1 MATISRTSAVAANRR
16 APDRAATPTM
26 SRSLKLVWA
35 TFGLLGLILVGYL
48 LSVLQRPDGSY
59 WTWLDG
65 WVVCGVE
72 LVASVTCIARGLS
85 RRPGRVA
92 ALTLGCSILS
102 WTIGDVVLTIQSIGG
117 ATPPSPSLADVF
129 HLAFYPLAYVA
140 VVMFMREGARKLTVS
155 TCLDG
160 VIAGLG
166 AAAFCGAFAFHDIL
180 QKSGSGP
187 LATVTNLAYPIGDL
201 LLLSLVIGGCAVF
214 SGRRMGPWI
223 LLASGIALNVVGDTS
238 NLFQDSFGATRFGI
252 TLDAIAWP
260 VAILLLSAAVWMRR
274 RPSQPTTTR
283 RASGFVLPNLA
294 AATALVILVV
304 GSVHYVNRIAIA
316 VAAATLLVVGMR
328 LVLSVREMQALSHE
342 RHRQAVTDDLT
353 GLSNRRHLFRVLD
366 AFFVEGGGAL
376 MPGRSLAFLFIDLNH
391 FKEVNDSF
399 GHPAGDELLKQV
411 GNRLSSA
418 LRQGDLLVR
427 IGGDEFAVVLVDGD
441 TAYATDVAQRI
452 TERLA
457 EPFLLDVVTAN
468 IGASIGIALAPNDAT
483 YSAGLVW
490 CADVAMYRAKL
501 GNSPFATFERDLD
514 QEGDQMRLL
523 EELQAAIGQGH
534 LVLHYQ
540 PQLNLRTGEIFTV
553 EALLRWSHPRL
564 GLLAPDHFLPIAEEA
579 GLMGAITEWVLDEA
593 VGQCAAWRLTGRFL
607 TVAVN
612 VSPTNLLQPGFADMV
627 CSILERHDVPAE
639 NVILELTE
647 SSVISDFDACRHVIE
662 HLKAQ
667 GVAVSI
673 DDFGAGVTSLAYL
686 SSLAVRE
693 LKLDR
698 TFLAG
703 LVGDD
708 RDREID
714 LVRSTIELGH
724 SMGLRIVAEG
734 IEDKDTLELLSEL
747 GCDFAQ
753 GYFIS
758 RPKPASDMAF
768 RLQQGADER
777 PALVRADDAPSAT
790 TSESASTNGRSS
802 TSAVAVAENRR
813 AGDRQL

>member
-1 MATISRTSAVAANRR
+1 
-16 APDRAATPTM
+16 M
-26 SRSLKLVWA
+26 SRSLKVLWA

-48 LSVLQRPDGSY
+48 VSLLLRPSDSY

-65 WVVCGVE
+65 WVVCGIE
-72 LVASVTCIARGLS
+72 LVASAACIVRGLT
-85 RRPGRVA
+85 RRLGQA
-92 ALTLGCSILS
+92 ASLTLGCSVLA
-102 WTIGDVVLTIQSIGG
+102 WTLGDVVRTAQSIGG
-117 ATPPSPSLADVF
+117 TTPPSPSLSDAF
-129 HLAFYPLAYVA
+129 YLAFYPLAYVA
-140 VVMFMREGARKLTVS
+140 VVMFMREGPRRLTIS
-155 TCLDG
+155 NCLDG

-180 QKSGSGP
+180 EKSGNGP

-214 SGRRMGPWI
+214 SGRRMSPWI
-223 LLASGIALNVVGDTS
+223 FLVSGIALNVVGDTS
-238 NLFQDSFGATRFGI
+238 NLFRSSLGASRFGMI
-252 TLDAIAWP
+252 LNAIAWP
-260 VAILLLSAAVWMRR
+260 VAILLLSMTVWMPR
-274 RPSQPTTTR
+274 RPADPTSTR

-294 AATALVILVV
+294 AASALVILVV
-304 GSVHYVNRIAIA
+304 GTVHFVSRIAIA
-316 VAAATLLVVGMR
+316 LAAATLLVVGIR
-328 LVLSVREMQALSHE
+328 LLLSVREMQALSHE

-366 AFFVEGGGAL
+366 AFFVEGDGSL

-411 GNRLSSA
+411 GGRLSSA

-427 IGGDEFAVVLVDGD
+427 IGGDEFALVLVDGD
-441 TAYATDVAQRI
+441 ASYAADVAQRV
-452 TERLA
+452 TDCLT
-457 EPFLLDVVTAN
+457 EPFVLDAVTAT
-468 IGASIGIALAPNDAT
+468 ISASIGIALAPSDAA

-501 GNSPFATFERDLD
+501 GQTPFATFESDLD

-540 PQLNLRTGEIFTV
+540 PQLNLRTGEILTV

-593 VGQCAAWRLTGRFL
+593 VGQCAAWRLMGRSL
-607 TVAVN
+607 NVAVN
-612 VSPTNLLQPGFADMV
+612 VSPSNLLQAGFADMV
-627 CSILERHDVPAE
+627 RTYLERHDLPAE
-639 NVILELTE
+639 HLVLELTE
-647 SSVISDFDACRHVIE
+647 SSVISDFDTCRQVIDT
-662 HLKAQ
+662 LQAQ
-667 GVAVSI
+667 GLAVSI

-698 TFLAG
+698 MFLAG
-703 LVGDD
+703 LVGGD
-708 RDREID
+708 RDRELD

-734 IEDKDTLELLSEL
+734 IEDNPTLELLSEL

-758 RPKPASDMAF
+758 RPKPASELSF
-768 RLQQGADER
+768 RADIGNGNR
-777 PALVRADDAPSAT
+777 AALVRVADRDADARGRAVLGGGADSGAGAGAGNGAA
-790 TSESASTNGRSS
+790 SASANGRSPTS
-802 TSAVAVAENRR
+802 TQPVAVVDDRR
-813 AGDRQL
+813 AEDRRP

>member
-1 MATISRTSAVAANRR
+1 
-16 APDRAATPTM
+16 M
-26 SRSLKLVWA
+26 SRSLQLVWA
-35 TFGLLGLILVGYL
+35 TFGLLGLILVCYL
-48 LSVLQRPDGSY
+48 LSLLLRPDDSY

-65 WVVCGVE
+65 WVVCGIE
-72 LVASVTCIARGLS
+72 LVASATCIARGLS

-92 ALTLGCSILS
+92 ALTLGFSLLA
-102 WTIGDVVLTIQSIGG
+102 WAVGDVVLTTQSIGG

-129 HLAFYPLAYVA
+129 YLAFYPLAYFA
-140 VVMFMREGARKLTVS
+140 VVLFMREGVRRLTIS
-155 TCLDG
+155 NLLDG

-180 QKSGSGP
+180 RQSGSGT
-187 LATVTNLAYPIGDL
+187 LGTVTNLAYPIGDL

-214 SGRRMGPWI
+214 AGRRMAPWI
-223 LLASGIALNVVGDTS
+223 LLASGIALNVAGDTS
-238 NLFQDSFGATRFGI
+238 NLFQDSFGATRFG
-252 TLDAIAWP
+252 LLLNAIAWP
-260 VAILLLSAAVWMRR
+260 VAILLLSMAVWMRR
-274 RPSQPTTTR
+274 RPSDPTSTR
-283 RASGFVLPNLA
+283 RPSGFVLPNLA
-294 AATALVILVV
+294 AASALVILVV
-304 GSVHYVNRIAIA
+304 GSVHYVSRVATA
-316 VAAATLLVVGMR
+316 LAAATLFVVGIR
-328 LVLSVREMQALSHE
+328 LVLSVREMQALSQE

-366 AFFVEGGGAL
+366 AFFGDGDGAL
-376 MPGRSLAFLFIDLNH
+376 MAGRSLAFLFIDLNH

-411 GNRLSSA
+411 GSRLSSS

-427 IGGDEFAVVLVDGD
+427 IGGDEFAVVLVDSD
-441 TAYATDVAQRI
+441 AHYATEVAQRV
-452 TERLA
+452 TQCLA
-457 EPFLLDVVTAN
+457 EPFTLDVVSAT
-468 IGASIGIALAPNDAT
+468 ISASIGIALAPSDAT

-501 GNSPFATFERDLD
+501 GRTPFATFERDLD

-553 EALLRWSHPRL
+553 EALLRWAHPRL
-564 GLLAPDHFLPIAEEA
+564 GLLAPDHFLPIAEES
-579 GLMGAITEWVLDEA
+579 GLMGAITQWVLDEA
-593 VGQCAAWRLTGRFL
+593 IGQCAAWRLAGRSL

-612 VSPTNLLQPGFADMV
+612 VSPSNLLELGFAETVRDH
-627 CSILERHDVPAE
+627 LARHDLPAAHL
-639 NVILELTE
+639 VLELTE
-647 SSVISDFDACRHVIE
+647 SSIISDFDTCRRVIE
-662 HLKAQ
+662 TLEEQ

-686 SSLAVRE
+686 SNLAVRE

-703 LVGDD
+703 LMGGD
-708 RDREID
+708 RDRELD

-734 IEDKDTLELLSEL
+734 IEDKATLELLSEL

-758 RPKPASDMAF
+758 RPKPAGEIAF
-768 RLQQGADER
+768 RPQNGAGERAALTRGAHAASAAMAGLANTQPAADES
-777 PALVRADDAPSAT
+777 PTA
-790 TSESASTNGRSS
+790 NGRSS
-802 TSAVAVAENRR
+802 PSAVAGAENRR
-813 AGDRQL
+813 AGDPRP